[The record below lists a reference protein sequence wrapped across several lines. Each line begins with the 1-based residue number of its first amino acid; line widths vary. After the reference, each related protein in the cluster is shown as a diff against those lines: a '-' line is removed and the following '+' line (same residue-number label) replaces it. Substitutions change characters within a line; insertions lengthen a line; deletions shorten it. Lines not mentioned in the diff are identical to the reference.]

1 MLNFECVEPGQ
12 SVAWYVFG
20 FFFLSISQMAA
31 SKHREKISFF
41 WILDGCLF
49 FSFPVF
55 VLMAFLDFL
64 LNLWFCKLCARKT
77 FMLRCFHRIYL
88 YMLCKTINVYLTYF
102 VSVFFSS
109 SLNCDNF
116 SISSKV
122 TYYQL
127 LAHLLDNLTI
137 ITIIVGC
144 NVIHLNL
151 MWRNICRIHISFKCF

>member
-1 MLNFECVEPGQ
+1 MYLV
-12 SVAWYVFG
+12 

-31 SKHREKISFF
+31 LKHREKISFF

-55 VLMAFLDFL
+55 FSMAFLDFL

-102 VSVFFSS
+102 VSVFFFFF
-109 SLNCDNF
+109 F
-116 SISSKV
+116 STVIIFRSAKV
-122 TYYQL
+122 TNYQL
-127 LAHLLDNLTI
+127 LAHLLDNLMI